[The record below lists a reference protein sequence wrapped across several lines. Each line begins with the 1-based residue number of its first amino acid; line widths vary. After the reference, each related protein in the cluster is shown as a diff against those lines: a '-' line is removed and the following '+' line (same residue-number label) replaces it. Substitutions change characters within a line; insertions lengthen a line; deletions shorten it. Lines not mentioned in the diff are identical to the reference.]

1 MALTWDDVT
10 SKTNKFIVP
19 RNVDNV
25 YKSSPVLTRLRTR
38 NMEKFEGGTS
48 IKHPI
53 MYAALKGGAFTRGGS
68 FDTSYVQTD
77 TAMEVNIKN
86 YYVNI
91 TLFGTDN
98 VLNRGPEAAMSY
110 VESKMVNAAGRMAQ
124 LLGTDMWLDG
134 QGTNSTVISLDGFQ
148 AAIDD
153 GSNFASYANIT
164 RSDIATG
171 ENVGINS
178 YYASVATLSLGAV
191 QTAYGSAW
199 FGNEHVDLIATTQAV
214 WDIFWNKIQPQQ
226 RFFETDTDVGKIGF
240 QALRWNGASVTVDQY
255 MPSGNM
261 YGMNTKYIQFWIS
274 TLPLFQFGFTGWKE
288 AQNTIDVSG
297 QYLFAGNLLVVA
309 PRLMF
314 HIANITG

>member
-1 MALTWDDVT
+1 
-10 SKTNKFIVP
+10 
-19 RNVDNV
+19 
-25 YKSSPVLTRLRTR
+25 
-38 NMEKFEGGTS
+38 
-48 IKHPI
+48 
-53 MYAALKGGAFTRGGS
+53 MYAELKGGPFTRGSS

-77 TAMEVNIKN
+77 TSLEVNVKN

-110 VESKMVNAAGRMAQ
+110 VESKMVNAAGKMAK
-124 LLGTDMWLDG
+124 LLGTDMYLDG
-134 QGTNSTVISLDGFQ
+134 QGTSSTVISLDGFS

-153 GSNFASYANIT
+153 GTNFASYGNIT
-164 RSDIATG
+164 RSDIASG
-171 ENVGINS
+171 ENVGINA
-178 YYASVATLSLGAV
+178 YYASVPTYSLSAL

-199 FGNEHVDLIATTQAV
+199 FGNEHVDLIAVTQPI
-214 WDIFWNKIQPQQ
+214 WDILWNKIQPQQ
-226 RFFETDTDVGKIGF
+226 RFLETDTDVGKIGF
-240 QALRWNGASVTVDQY
+240 QALRYNGASLCVDQY
-255 MPSGNM
+255 MPSGNT
-261 YGMNTKYIQFWIS
+261 YGFNTKYIQFWIS

-314 HIANITG
+314 HLANTTA